1 MTECFSSKIMKKE
14 RMLNSATYFHQS
26 IDVLARAIRQKR
38 KEKKKYPNLKGR
50 SKIISTYHFM
60 MILYM

>member
-38 KEKKKYPNLKGR
+38 KEKKN
-50 SKIISTYHFM
+50 IQI
-60 MILYM
+60 

>member
-1 MTECFSSKIMKKE
+1 MTECFSSKIIKKE
-14 RMLNSATYFHQS
+14 RMLNLATYFHQS

-38 KEKKKYPNLKGR
+38 KEKKYPNSKGR